1 WTTARNACERRR
13 HVAAEQNALEA
24 TSRIRSTKLKGRS
37 GGRRKRV
44 GTFAA
49 GTQIRAPNAPAR
61 SLPAVPPPGRRRDV
75 GRPPGWKGGAE
86 GSPPPTPAV
95 LWVEGRGGA
104 HTRSATRILHE
115 RAELRMR
122 NTVWSLR
129 IRGLPPRSIPCT
141 RRHPD

>member
-1 WTTARNACERRR
+1 MTSSAYVNACISWSDCWTTARNACERRR

-61 SLPAVPPPGRRRDV
+61 SLPAVPPPGRRGDV

-95 LWVEGRGGA
+95 LWVEGRGA
-104 HTRSATRILHE
+104 PTPAVQTS
-115 RAELRMR
+115 RAQAPASLSPV
-122 NTVWSLR
+122 TV
-129 IRGLPPRSIPCT
+129 
-141 RRHPD
+141 